1 MIELHILGGTLRFG
15 SATELNTYVEDT
27 SGNMPTRSI
36 RMMERNNTQIND
48 VKASSGNVVEIPAE
62 RLNDLLVAAATAIT
76 DIDNVINELQA
87 ARDYLEGETERVW
100 RANARYAH
108 LAKTASAS
116 AKSITENMGKW
127 RNPEPLSVPPS
138 VDASTDPEAQPE
150 VNESWAYAPAIRRAV
165 CQRRALFFWI
175 APAASWVHGDELGYN
190 GGMQR
195 QPRVF

>member
-1 MIELHILGGTLRFG
+1 MGAPAINRSYSDTDETIELHILGGTLRFG

-62 RLNDLLVAAATAIT
+62 RLNDLLVAGATAIT

-150 VNESWAYAPAIRRAV
+150 VNES
-165 CQRRALFFWI
+165 
-175 APAASWVHGDELGYN
+175 
-190 GGMQR
+190 
-195 QPRVF
+195 